1 MFFLKRQVLIRYNSK
16 KERIFWNYGFMTMH
30 VSYNVVKK
38 ERGIDNYIDNLDMIV
53 VGIF

>member
-1 MFFLKRQVLIRYNSK
+1 
-16 KERIFWNYGFMTMH
+16 MH

-38 ERGIDNYIDNLDMIV
+38 EIDIDNYIDNLDMIV